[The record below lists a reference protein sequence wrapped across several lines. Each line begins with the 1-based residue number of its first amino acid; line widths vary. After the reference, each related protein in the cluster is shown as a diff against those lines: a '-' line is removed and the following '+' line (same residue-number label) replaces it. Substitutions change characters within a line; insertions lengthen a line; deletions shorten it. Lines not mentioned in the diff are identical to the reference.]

1 MQVEGRAWLFGDD
14 MNTDLIYPQE
24 AFRLPIK
31 EAIMLA
37 FSANRPGW
45 SSLVQ
50 PGDIVVAGENFG
62 IGSSRAA
69 PGILS
74 RLGIAACVASSF
86 SELFFRNCINTGLP
100 VLACPGAP
108 SLVENE
114 GDTVLVDLA
123 EGVFADVSSGR
134 RMQGVPL
141 PSEVLEIL
149 EGGGIITSL
158 ERRGLVKTEDEVRAA
173 RAARA
178 AVHTER

>member
-1 MQVEGRAWLFGDD
+1 MQVKGRVWLFGDD

-24 AFRLPIK
+24 AFRLPIA

-50 PGDIVVAGENFG
+50 PGDIIVAGENFG

-86 SELFFRNCINTGLP
+86 SELFFRNCVNAGLP
-100 VLACPGAP
+100 VLACPDAL
-108 SLVENE
+108 SLVAREQDE
-114 GDTVLVDLA
+114 VLVDLA
-123 EGVFADVSSGR
+123 EGTFIDVGSGR
-134 RMQGVPL
+134 RARGIPL
-141 PSEVLEIL
+141 PSEVLEIV
-149 EGGGIITSL
+149 EGGGIIPSL
-158 ERRGLVKTEDEVRAA
+158 ERRGLVKTEEEVRAA
-173 RAARA
+173 HAR
-178 AVHTER
+178 R

>member
-1 MQVEGRAWLFGDD
+1 MQVEGRVWLFGDD

-24 AFRLPIK
+24 AFRLPVE

-45 SSLVQ
+45 SALVE
-50 PGDIVVAGENFG
+50 PGDVIVAGENFG

-108 SLVENE
+108 ALVSAE
-114 GDTVLVDLA
+114 GEEVLVDLS
-123 EGVFADVSSGR
+123 EGIFIDLKSGR
-134 RMQGVPL
+134 RAEGAPL
-141 PSEVLEIL
+141 PAEVLEII
-149 EGGGIITSL
+149 EGGGIISSL
-158 ERRGLVKTEDEVRAA
+158 ERRGLVKTEDEVRAD

-178 AVHTER
+178 RA